1 MSGDNLSLAYALR
14 VLPDCL
20 PAGRPT
26 LNDILSALG
35 DRGLALILLIFSIPA
50 IIPTPGIPAGMIFG
64 SALALIGGQMVV
76 GVTRVRLPSFIAQ
89 RHIGQDVLR
98 QVFQR
103 ATPLI
108 EKLERRLNLRLAGVM
123 SPLAMRVIGGVI
135 VVMALL
141 IALPIPFG
149 NTLPGLAVLAL
160 SLGLARQDGIAV
172 LVGLSLAV
180 LACGVSVALVH
191 GSLWLFDTGLRVA

>member
-1 MSGDNLSLAYALR
+1 MSGDNSSLASALR
-14 VLPDCL
+14 VLPDRL

-35 DRGLALILLIFSIPA
+35 DRGLGLVLLIFSIPA

-64 SALALIGGQMVV
+64 SALALLGGQMVV
-76 GVTRVRLPSFIAQ
+76 GAKRVRLPSFIAQ
-89 RHIGQDVLR
+89 RRIGQEVLR
-98 QVFQR
+98 QVFRR

-108 EKLERRLNLRLAGVM
+108 DKLERRLSIRLAGLM

-149 NTLPGLAVLAL
+149 NTLPGLAILAL

-172 LVGLSLAV
+172 LVGMSLAV
-180 LACGVSVALVH
+180 LASGVSVALLH
-191 GSLWLFDTGLRVA
+191 GSLRLFDMIH

>member
-1 MSGDNLSLAYALR
+1 MSGDNSSLASALR
-14 VLPDCL
+14 VLPDRL

-35 DRGLALILLIFSIPA
+35 DRGLGLVLLIFSIPA

-64 SALALIGGQMVV
+64 SALALLGGQMVV
-76 GVTRVRLPSFIAQ
+76 GAKRVRLPSFIAQ
-89 RHIGQDVLR
+89 RRIGQEVLR

-108 EKLERRLNLRLAGVM
+108 DKLERRLSTRLAGLM

-149 NTLPGLAVLAL
+149 NTLPGLAILAL

-172 LVGLSLAV
+172 LVGMSLAV
-180 LACGVSVALVH
+180 LASGVSVALLH
-191 GSLWLFDTGLRVA
+191 GSLRLFDMIH

>member
-1 MSGDNLSLAYALR
+1 MSGDNSSLASALR
-14 VLPDCL
+14 VLPDRL

-35 DRGLALILLIFSIPA
+35 DRGLGLVLLIFSIPA

-64 SALALIGGQMVV
+64 SALALLGGQMVV
-76 GVTRVRLPSFIAQ
+76 GAQRVRLPSFIAQ
-89 RHIGQDVLR
+89 RRIGQEVLR

-108 EKLERRLNLRLAGVM
+108 DKLERRLSIRLAGLM

-149 NTLPGLAVLAL
+149 NTLPGLAILAL

-172 LVGLSLAV
+172 LVGMSLSV
-180 LACGVSVALVH
+180 LASGVSVALLH
-191 GSLWLFDTGLRVA
+191 GSLRLFDMIH

>member
-1 MSGDNLSLAYALR
+1 MSGDNSSLASALR
-14 VLPDCL
+14 VLPDRL
-20 PAGRPT
+20 PAGSPT

-35 DRGLALILLIFSIPA
+35 DRGLGLVLLIFSIPA

-64 SALALIGGQMVV
+64 SALALLGGQMVV
-76 GVTRVRLPSFIAQ
+76 GAKRVRLPSFIAQ
-89 RHIGQDVLR
+89 RRIGQEVLR

-108 EKLERRLNLRLAGVM
+108 DKLERRLSIRLAGLM

-149 NTLPGLAVLAL
+149 NTLPGLAILAL

-172 LVGLSLAV
+172 LVGMSLAV
-180 LACGVSVALVH
+180 LASGVSVALLH
-191 GSLWLFDTGLRVA
+191 GSLRLFDMIH

>member
-1 MSGDNLSLAYALR
+1 MSGDNSSLASALR
-14 VLPDCL
+14 VLPDRL

-35 DRGLALILLIFSIPA
+35 DRGLGLVLLIFSIPA

-64 SALALIGGQMVV
+64 SALALLGGQMVV
-76 GVTRVRLPSFIAQ
+76 GAKRVRLPSFIAQ
-89 RHIGQDVLR
+89 RRIGQEVLR

-108 EKLERRLNLRLAGVM
+108 DKLERRLSIRLAGLM

-149 NTLPGLAVLAL
+149 NTLPGLAILAL

-172 LVGLSLAV
+172 LVGMSLAV
-180 LACGVSVALVH
+180 LASGVSVALLH
-191 GSLWLFDTGLRVA
+191 GSLRLFDMIH

>member
-1 MSGDNLSLAYALR
+1 MSGDNSSLASALR
-14 VLPDCL
+14 VLPDRL

-35 DRGLALILLIFSIPA
+35 DRGLGLVLLIFSIPA

-64 SALALIGGQMVV
+64 SALALLGGQMVV
-76 GVTRVRLPSFIAQ
+76 GAQRVRLPSFIAQ
-89 RHIGQDVLR
+89 RRIGQEVLR

-108 EKLERRLNLRLAGVM
+108 DKLERRLSIRLAGLM

-149 NTLPGLAVLAL
+149 NTLPGLAILAL

-172 LVGLSLAV
+172 LVGMSLAV
-180 LACGVSVALVH
+180 LASGVSVALLH
-191 GSLWLFDTGLRVA
+191 GSLRLFDMIH

>member
-1 MSGDNLSLAYALR
+1 MSGDNSSLASALR
-14 VLPDCL
+14 VLPDRL

-35 DRGLALILLIFSIPA
+35 DRGLGLVLLIFSIPA

-64 SALALIGGQMVV
+64 SALALLGGQMVV
-76 GVTRVRLPSFIAQ
+76 GAKRVRLPSFIAQ
-89 RHIGQDVLR
+89 RRIGQEVLR

-108 EKLERRLNLRLAGVM
+108 DKLERRLSIRLAGLV

-149 NTLPGLAVLAL
+149 NTLPGLAILAL

-172 LVGLSLAV
+172 LVGMSLAV
-180 LACGVSVALVH
+180 LASGVSVALLH
-191 GSLWLFDTGLRVA
+191 GSLRLFDMIH

>member
-1 MSGDNLSLAYALR
+1 
-14 VLPDCL
+14 
-20 PAGRPT
+20 
-26 LNDILSALG
+26 
-35 DRGLALILLIFSIPA
+35 
-50 IIPTPGIPAGMIFG
+50 
-64 SALALIGGQMVV
+64 MV
-76 GVTRVRLPSFIAQ
+76 GAQRVRLPSFIAQ
-89 RHIGQDVLR
+89 RRIGQEVLR

-108 EKLERRLNLRLAGVM
+108 DKLERRLSIRLAGLM

-149 NTLPGLAVLAL
+149 NTLPGLAILAL

-172 LVGLSLAV
+172 LVGMSLAV
-180 LACGVSVALVH
+180 LASGVSVALLH
-191 GSLWLFDTGLRVA
+191 GSLRLFDMIH

>member
-1 MSGDNLSLAYALR
+1 MSGDNSSLASALR
-14 VLPDCL
+14 VLPDRL

-35 DRGLALILLIFSIPA
+35 DRGLGLVLLIFSIPA

-64 SALALIGGQMVV
+64 SALALLGGQMVV
-76 GVTRVRLPSFIAQ
+76 GAKRVRLPSFIAQ
-89 RHIGQDVLR
+89 RRIGQEVLR

-108 EKLERRLNLRLAGVM
+108 DKLERRLSIRVAGLM

-149 NTLPGLAVLAL
+149 NTLPGLAILAL

-172 LVGLSLAV
+172 LVGMSLAV
-180 LACGVSVALVH
+180 LASGVSVALLH
-191 GSLWLFDTGLRVA
+191 GSLRLFDMIH